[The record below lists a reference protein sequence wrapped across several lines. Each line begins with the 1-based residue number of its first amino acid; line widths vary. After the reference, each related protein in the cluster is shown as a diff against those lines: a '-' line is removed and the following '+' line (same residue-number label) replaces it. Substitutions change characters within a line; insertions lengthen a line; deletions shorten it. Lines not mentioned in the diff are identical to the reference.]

1 MELKDLRIDGKR
13 LQEAIEASAEIGAT
27 PNKGL
32 DRCAATEE
40 DRIGRDLLMKWY

>member
-1 MELKDLRIDGKR
+1 VEYKDLRIDGKR
-13 LQEAIEASAEIGAT
+13 LQTEIEASAEIGAT

-40 DRIGRDLLMKWY
+40 DRIGRDLLMKW